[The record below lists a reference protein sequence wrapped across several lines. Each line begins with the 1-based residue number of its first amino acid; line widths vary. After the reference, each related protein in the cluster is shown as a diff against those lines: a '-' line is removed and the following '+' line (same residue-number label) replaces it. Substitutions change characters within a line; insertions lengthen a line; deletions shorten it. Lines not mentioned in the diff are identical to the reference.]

1 MRRTSRSGSFF
12 VCLVFNML
20 LNLEGLIPA
29 AVLLVLHYV
38 LDWSLWLT
46 FAAVGLWVL
55 YLVAWM
61 AVIGWAG
68 PMCRKKT
75 KIRIQTN
82 IYNRKESMQWDLSK
96 QASVP

>member
-29 AVLLVLHYV
+29 VVLLVLHYA
-38 LDWSLWLT
+38 LDWPLWPT

-55 YLVAWM
+55 YLIAWM

-68 PMCRKKT
+68 RCGSTSDAP
-75 KIRIQTN
+75 
-82 IYNRKESMQWDLSK
+82 KENKNPYSNK
-96 QASVP
+96 HI

>member
-29 AVLLVLHYV
+29 VVLLVLHYV
-38 LDWSLWLT
+38 LGWPLWPT

-55 YLVAWM
+55 YLIAWM

-68 PMCRKKT
+68 RCGSTVHMSSSGTMHGGSSGKF
-75 KIRIQTN
+75 
-82 IYNRKESMQWDLSK
+82 
-96 QASVP
+96 

>member
-38 LDWSLWLT
+38 LGWPLWPT

-68 PMCRKKT
+68 RCGSTPDAP
-75 KIRIQTN
+75 
-82 IYNRKESMQWDLSK
+82 KENKNPYSNK
-96 QASVP
+96 HI

>member
-29 AVLLVLHYV
+29 VVLLVLHYA
-38 LDWSLWLT
+38 LDWPLWLT

-55 YLVAWM
+55 
-61 AVIGWAG
+61 
-68 PMCRKKT
+68 
-75 KIRIQTN
+75 
-82 IYNRKESMQWDLSK
+82 
-96 QASVP
+96 